1 MKKIL
6 LVCVLA
12 MCALTSSAQF
22 MNSSQGVRKSS
33 GVQSNEAPRVINSVK
48 FTYSPMTMDGGN
60 FFEDKDEMEL
70 NGLSLAWTQSRA
82 ILQNLPL
89 YVEYG
94 LGLQYSFKTDS
105 QKIGDEYDSY
115 NYKFSLNALSIK
127 VPVGIMYRL
136 QIPQTGVAIMPYAG
150 FDFGCYALGK
160 YKVEVSYEG
169 ETDEEEVDMF
179 NEEEVGANR
188 FICDWHIGAKLAF
201 NKFFV
206 GVAYEGPIAK
216 LYDEEIEI
224 KMSQVNIS
232 VGINF

>member
-1 MKKIL
+1 
-6 LVCVLA
+6 
-12 MCALTSSAQF
+12 
-22 MNSSQGVRKSS
+22 
-33 GVQSNEAPRVINSVK
+33 
-48 FTYSPMTMDGGN
+48 MTMDGVN
-60 FFEDKDEMEL
+60 PFEDKDEMEL
-70 NGLSLAWTQSRA
+70 LSLAWTQSRA

-94 LGLQYSFKTDS
+94 LGLQYSFKADS
-105 QKIGDEYDSY
+105 QKIEDEYSY
-115 NYKFSLNALSIK
+115 NCKFLLNALSIK

-169 ETDEEEVDMF
+169 ETDGEEVDMF
-179 NEEEVGANR
+179 NEEEGGANR

>member
-48 FTYSPMTMDGGN
+48 FTYSPMTMDGAN

-94 LGLQYSFKTDS
+94 LGLQYSFKADS
-105 QKIGDEYDSY
+105 QKIEDEYDT
-115 NYKFSLNALSIK
+115 KIA
-127 VPVGIMYRL
+127 
-136 QIPQTGVAIMPYAG
+136 
-150 FDFGCYALGK
+150 
-160 YKVEVSYEG
+160 
-169 ETDEEEVDMF
+169 DE
-179 NEEEVGANR
+179 
-188 FICDWHIGAKLAF
+188 
-201 NKFFV
+201 
-206 GVAYEGPIAK
+206 AYEEYINNGKESRPI
-216 LYDEEIEI
+216 EELWEELDI
-224 KMSQVNIS
+224 
-232 VGINF
+232 